1 MVKRKRKIK
10 EVEKKVVKEVN
21 WTHYFAH
28 IQNVCPWAYK
38 AYMKDNI
45 LVWEH
50 PEKCFKTIK
59 SLYAVSGYEAFVYV
73 FSDSTPDLLEKLA
86 DQLNSEQ
93 QQDEWLWSHQD
104 ADSGDGN
111 STPVPVLIQQ
121 NRARLE
127 KLREKLGYTDE

>member
-1 MVKRKRKIK
+1 MVKRRKRK
-10 EVEKKVVKEVN
+10 KVLKEVN
-21 WTHYFAH
+21 WAEYFAH
-28 IQNVCPWAYK
+28 IQGVCFWAYR

-50 PEKCFKTIK
+50 PENCFKTIK

-73 FSDSTPDLLEKLA
+73 FKDSTPELLEQLTE
-86 DQLNSEQ
+86 QLNKEQ
-93 QQDEWLWSHQD
+93 QETEWLWSHQD

-111 STPVPVLIQQ
+111 STPVPCLIQQ

-127 KLREKLGYTDE
+127 KLREQIGYTDD

>member
-1 MVKRKRKIK
+1 VAKRKRKRALK
-10 EVEKKVVKEVN
+10 EAN
-21 WTHYFAH
+21 WAEYFAH
-28 IQNVCPWAYK
+28 IQGVCPWAYR

-50 PEKCFKTIK
+50 PENCFKTIK

-73 FSDSTPDLLEKLA
+73 FKNSTPDQLELLAE
-86 DQLNSEQ
+86 QLNREQ
-93 QQDEWLWSHQD
+93 QQDEWLWSHPD

-111 STPVPVLIQQ
+111 SAPVPVLIQQ

-127 KLREKLGYTDE
+127 KLREQIGYTDD